1 MRTRLWIGITV
12 SIVLAAGALA
22 FFRFRVERSLNS
34 AAAEANASQHIA
46 FGSRVLSPAANVAVE
61 WISSPAKWTCG
72 AVYDGHVYL
81 GGPAGLVEI
90 NADGTQSRSFRPGL
104 ELPAAPV
111 AALAV
116 GTPRGATQ
124 PELLIATRGAGLL
137 RFDSNT
143 FVQILPREPAAR
155 DVTSIL
161 PLPTGDVLLGTR
173 KLGVLVYPGGGRGD
187 GAGALSY
194 LHPQLTNRSITAL
207 AGDAGDLWVGTQDA
221 GLIHFHGGAADAF
234 ASAEGLPDD
243 DVTSLARRGPAA
255 YAGTPLGVA
264 EFVNGQLKRVLA
276 KNYFAQALS
285 VDDRML
291 TVGTVDEGIVSVPL
305 DSRIQAQS
313 PGNVGVARRIRAA
326 DDATAGQAR
335 NTAAATAFFSTQ
347 DGLLAVTSE
356 GLLERDSREGT
367 WRPIIASA
375 RPLLSDSN
383 ISALAFAP
391 DGDLWIGYFDR
402 GLDVASIAGD
412 VKKVTHRE
420 DERVFCINSILAD
433 TRNARID
440 VATANG
446 LALFDEHGK
455 LDRVLGKHDGL
466 IAEDV
471 TDVENY
477 GDGLAI
483 ATPAGLTFLGPD
495 GAESLYAFEGLVNN
509 HVYALGVSRNRVL
522 AGTLGGISLLEDKN
536 VVRNFTVANS
546 ALKHNWIT
554 ALVPVGDEWFVGTYG
569 AGVMRLAA
577 DGQFAPFEHATRA
590 MEVNFNAML
599 VTPSH
604 VLAGTLSDGLY
615 IYDRDT
621 GRWRQWTAGLPSMN
635 VTALAQR
642 NGEIYIGTD
651 NGLVRINERSLA
663 Q

>member
-22 FFRFRVERSLNS
+22 FFRFRVERSLKS
-34 AAAEANASQHIA
+34 AADEANAAQHIA
-46 FGSRVLSPAANVAVE
+46 FESRVLSPATNIAVE
-61 WISSPAKWTCG
+61 WISSPAKWTSG
-72 AVYDGHVYL
+72 AVFNEHLYL
-81 GGPAGLVEI
+81 GGPAGLFEM
-90 NADGTQSRSFRPGL
+90 NADGTPARSFRPGL

-111 AALAV
+111 VALAV
-116 GTPRGATQ
+116 GTARGATQ
-124 PELLIATRGAGLL
+124 PELLIATRGAGFL
-137 RFDSNT
+137 RFDGNN
-143 FVQILPREPAAR
+143 FVQVLPREAAAR
-155 DVTSIL
+155 DVTAIL
-161 PLPTGDVLLGTR
+161 PLSTGDVLLGTR

-187 GAGALSY
+187 APGKLSY
-194 LHPQLTNRSITAL
+194 LHPQLTNRNVTAL
-207 AGDAGDLWVGTQDA
+207 AGDAGDLWVGTQNA
-221 GLIHFHGGAADAF
+221 GVIHFHGGAADVF
-234 ASAEGLPDD
+234 ASAQGLPDD
-243 DVTSLARRGPAA
+243 DVTTLVRRGPAV

-264 EFVNGQLKRVLA
+264 EFESGRLKRVLA
-276 KNYFAQALS
+276 RNYFAQALAA
-285 VDDRML
+285 DDRTL
-291 TVGTVDEGIVSVPL
+291 TVGTVDEGIISVPL
-305 DSRIQAQS
+305 DAEPMGS
-313 PGNVGVARRIRAA
+313 GNARRIHA
-326 DDATAGQAR
+326 DDAEPRRAQ
-335 NTAAATAFFSTQ
+335 AAAAASAFFTTQ
-347 DGLLAVTSE
+347 DGLLAVTNE
-356 GLLERDSREGT
+356 GLLAKNTGEER
-367 WRPIIASA
+367 WRPAIDSA

-412 VKKVTHRE
+412 VKKVSHRE
-420 DERVFCINSILAD
+420 DERIFCVNRILAD
-433 TRNARID
+433 NRNDRID
-440 VATANG
+440 VATVNG

-455 LDRVLGKHDGL
+455 LDRVLGKRDGL

-483 ATPAGLTFLGPD
+483 ATPAGLTFLGRD

-509 HVYALGVSRNRVL
+509 HVYALGVSQDRVL
-522 AGTLGGISLLEDKN
+522 AGTLGGISLLENKN
-536 VVRNFTVANS
+536 VVRNFTVSNS

-569 AGVMRLAA
+569 AGVMRLGP
-577 DGQFAPFEHATRA
+577 DGQFAAFEQGTRN

-621 GRWRQWTAGLPSMN
+621 GRWHQWTAGLPSMN

-651 NGLVRINERSLA
+651 NGLVRIAERSLA

>member
-1 MRTRLWIGITV
+1 MRIRLWIGITV

-22 FFRFRVERSLNS
+22 FFRFRFERSLKS
-34 AAAEANASQHIA
+34 AADEANAAQHIA
-46 FGSRVLSPAANVAVE
+46 FESRVLSPATNIAVE
-61 WISSPAKWTCG
+61 WISSPAKWTSG
-72 AVYDGHVYL
+72 AVFNGHVYL
-81 GGPAGLVEI
+81 GGPAGLFEI
-90 NADGTQSRSFRPGL
+90 NADGTPARSFRPGL

-111 AALAV
+111 VDLAV
-116 GTPRGATQ
+116 GTARGATQ
-124 PELLIATRGAGLL
+124 PELLIATRGAGFL
-137 RFDSNT
+137 RFDGNN
-143 FVQILPREPAAR
+143 FVQILPHDAAAR
-155 DVTSIL
+155 DVTAIL
-161 PLPTGDVLLGTR
+161 PLSTGDVLLGTR

-187 GAGALSY
+187 GAGKLSY
-194 LHPQLTNRSITAL
+194 LHPQLTNRNITAL
-207 AGDAGDLWVGTQDA
+207 AGDASDLWVGTQDA
-221 GLIHFHGGAADAF
+221 GLIHFHGGAADVFGA
-234 ASAEGLPDD
+234 AQGMPDE
-243 DVTSLARRGPAA
+243 DVTALAAGGPAI

-264 EFVNGQLKRVLA
+264 QFENGKLKRVLA
-276 KNYFAQALS
+276 RNYFAQAVA
-285 VDDRML
+285 VDDNAL

-305 DSRIQAQS
+305 DAQQVGSRD
-313 PGNVGVARRIRAA
+313 ARRIHA
-326 DDATAGQAR
+326 DGVGDRRAR
-335 NTAAATAFFSTQ
+335 NSASATAFLNTR
-347 DGLLAVTSE
+347 DGLLAVTDA
-356 GLLERDSREGT
+356 GLLERDSRASA
-367 WRPIIASA
+367 WRPAIARA
-375 RPLLSDSN
+375 QPLLSDGN
-383 ISALAFAP
+383 VSALAFAP
-391 DGDLWIGYFDR
+391 NGDLWIGYFDR

-412 VKKVTHRE
+412 VKKVSHRE
-420 DERVFCINSILAD
+420 DERIFCVNRILAD
-433 TRNARID
+433 NRNARID

-483 ATPAGLTFLGPD
+483 ATPAGITFLERN

-509 HVYALGVSRNRVL
+509 HVYALGVSQDRVL
-522 AGTLGGISLLEDKN
+522 AGTLGGISLLENKN

-569 AGVMRLAA
+569 AGVMRLGP
-577 DGQFAPFEHATRA
+577 DGQFAALEHGTRD

-621 GRWRQWTAGLPSMN
+621 ARWRQWTAGLPSMN

-651 NGLVRINERSLA
+651 NGLVRIAERSLA